1 MIVKYFAWL
10 KNITNREEE
19 IIDNKEI
26 VDVETLKKFLINKYP
41 KLKKYMKNDDMMRVA
56 INLEYIVTNKSID
69 PNDEVALFPPVS
81 GG

>member
-41 KLKKYMKNDDMMRVA
+41 KLKKYMKNDDMIRVA

>member
-1 MIVKYFAWL
+1 
-10 KNITNREEE
+10 
-19 IIDNKEI
+19 
-26 VDVETLKKFLINKYP
+26 
-41 KLKKYMKNDDMMRVA
+41 MKNDDIIRVA

>member
-41 KLKKYMKNDDMMRVA
+41 KLKKYMKNDDIIRVA

>member
-41 KLKKYMKNDDMMRVA
+41 KLKKYMKNDDIIRVA

-69 PNDEVALFPPVS
+69 PKDEVALFPPVS